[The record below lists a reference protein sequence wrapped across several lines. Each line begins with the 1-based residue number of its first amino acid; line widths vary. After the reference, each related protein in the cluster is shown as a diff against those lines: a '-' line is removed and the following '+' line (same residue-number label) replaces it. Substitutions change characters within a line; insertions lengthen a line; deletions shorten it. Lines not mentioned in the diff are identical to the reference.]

1 MDCSA
6 IVRGGSIVT
15 DGGTEKADLAVRD
28 GQVIAV
34 GRELGLIAAEEIDAS
49 GLLVL
54 SGVVDAHVHFNEP
67 GRADWEGFATGSA
80 AVAAGGGTC
89 FIDMPLNAHPPTVNA
104 ATFDAKLAAALG
116 SSLTDFAFWG
126 GLVPSNLGD
135 LADLA
140 TRGVVGF
147 KAFMCPSGIDD
158 FAYADD
164 ATLREGMARAAELGL
179 PVAVH
184 AEDAE
189 LTRRLADAA
198 TGTGWRD
205 FVASRPV
212 EAELE
217 AIGRAIALAEET
229 GCSLHIV
236 HVSSGRGIRL
246 VTEAKARGI
255 DVTCETC
262 PHYLLFTED
271 DLDELG
277 AIGKCAP
284 PLRPRGESDALWAEL
299 AADSIDLLAS
309 DHSPAPA
316 ALKTGDDFFAIWGGI
331 AGCQSLL
338 PALFP
343 EAQRRGVAL
352 EKLVDGVTAAPA
364 KRFRLPGKGH
374 LEPGYD
380 ADFSLVDLNTP
391 GLLRVDELQYRHRH
405 SPYVDRVPH
414 ARVRRT
420 VLRGET
426 IWLDGHRVG
435 APAGRLVRPAGVR

>member
-1 MDCSA
+1 MDCST
-6 IVRGGSIVT
+6 IVSGASIVA
-15 DGGTEKADLAVRD
+15 DDGTEEADVAVLD
-28 GQVIAV
+28 GQIVAV
-34 GRELGLIAAEEIDAS
+34 GRELGLTATEEIDAS

-54 SGVVDAHVHFNEP
+54 PGVVDAHVHFNDP

-104 ATFDAKLAAALG
+104 AAFDAKLVAALG

-140 TRGVVGF
+140 ARGVVGF

-179 PVAVH
+179 LVAVH

-189 LTRRLADAA
+189 LTRRLAAAA

-217 AIGRAIALAEET
+217 AIARAIAIADET
-229 GCSLHIV
+229 DCSLHVV
-236 HVSSGRGIRL
+236 HVSSGRGVRL
-246 VTEAKARGI
+246 VADAKSRGI

-262 PHYLLFTED
+262 PHYLLFMED

-277 AIGKCAP
+277 AIGKCTP
-284 PLRPRGESDALWAEL
+284 PLRPREESDELWAEL
-299 AADSIDLLAS
+299 AAGSIDLLAS

-316 ALKTGDDFFAIWGGI
+316 ALKTGDDFFATWGGI

-338 PALFP
+338 PALLP
-343 EAQRRGVAL
+343 EARRRGVAL
-352 EKLVDGVTAAPA
+352 ERLVDAVTATPA
-364 KRFRLPGKGH
+364 ERLGLPGKGR
-374 LEPGYD
+374 LDPGYD
-380 ADFSLVDLNTP
+380 ADFSLVDLETQGP
-391 GLLRVDELQYRHRH
+391 LRADELQYRHPH
-405 SPYVDRVPH
+405 SPYVDRLPH

>member
-1 MDCSA
+1 MDCTT
-6 IVRGGSIVT
+6 IVRGGSVVT
-15 DGGTEKADLAVRD
+15 RDGTEPADVAVLD
-28 GQVIAV
+28 GQIVAV
-34 GRELGLIAAEEIDAS
+34 ERELELTAAEEIDAS

-54 SGVVDAHVHFNEP
+54 PGVVDAHVHFNEP
-67 GRADWEGFATGSA
+67 GRADWEGFARGSA

-89 FIDMPLNAHPPTVNA
+89 FIDMPLNAHPPTVDA
-104 ATFDAKLAAALG
+104 LAFDAKLAAALG

-126 GLVPSNLGD
+126 GLVRTNLGD
-135 LADLA
+135 LVDLA
-140 TRGVVGF
+140 ARGVVGF

-164 ATLREGMARAAELGL
+164 ATLREGMARAAELDL

-189 LTRRLADAA
+189 LTQRLAAVA

-217 AIGRAIALAEET
+217 AIERAIAIAEET

-246 VTEAKARGI
+246 VAEAKSRGI

-262 PHYLLFTED
+262 PHYLVFTED

-277 AIGKCAP
+277 AVGKCAP
-284 PLRPRGESDALWAEL
+284 PLRPLAERDELWAEL
-299 AADSIDLLAS
+299 AAGSIDLLAS

-316 ALKTGDDFFAIWGGI
+316 AMKTGDDFFATWGGI
-331 AGCQSLL
+331 SGCQSLL
-338 PALFP
+338 AALLP
-343 EAQRRGVAL
+343 EAKRRGVAL
-352 EKLVDGVTAAPA
+352 AKLVNGLTAAPA
-364 KRFRLPGKGH
+364 ERFKLPGKGR

-380 ADFSLVDLNTP
+380 ADFNLVDLETP
-391 GLLRVDELQYRHRH
+391 GPLRADELQYRHRH
-405 SPYVDRVPH
+405 SPYVDRLPH

-426 IWLDGHRVG
+426 IWLGGHRVG
-435 APAGRLVRPAGVR
+435 APAGRLVRPTGVR

>member
-1 MDCSA
+1 MDCTT
-6 IVRGGSIVT
+6 IVRGGSVVT
-15 DGGTEKADLAVRD
+15 DGGTEPADVGILD
-28 GQVIAV
+28 GQIVAV
-34 GRELGLIAAEEIDAS
+34 GRALELTAAEQIDAS
-49 GLLVL
+49 GWLVL
-54 SGVVDAHVHFNEP
+54 PGVIDAHVHFNEP

-89 FIDMPLNAHPPTVNA
+89 FIDMPLNAHPPTIDGFA
-104 ATFDAKLAAALG
+104 FDAKLAAALG

-126 GLVPSNLGD
+126 GLVPGNLGE
-135 LADLA
+135 LGALA

-189 LTRRLADAA
+189 LTQRLAAAA

-212 EAELE
+212 GAELE
-217 AIGRAIALAEET
+217 AIGRAIGLAEET
-229 GCSLHIV
+229 RCSLHVV

-255 DVTCETC
+255 NVTCETC
-262 PHYLLFTED
+262 PHYLLFTEE
-271 DLDELG
+271 DLDGLG
-277 AIGKCAP
+277 AVGKCAP
-284 PLRPRGESDALWAEL
+284 PLRPAAERDDLWAEL
-299 AADSIDLLAS
+299 AAGSIDLLAS

-331 AGCQSLL
+331 SGCQSLL
-338 PALFP
+338 AALLP
-343 EAQRRGVAL
+343 EARRRDVAL
-352 EKLVDGVTAAPA
+352 ERLVRGVTVVPA
-364 KRFRLPGKGH
+364 ERFRLPGKGR

-380 ADFSLVDLNTP
+380 ADFSLVDLAAP
-391 GLLRVDELQYRHRH
+391 VPLRSADLEYRHRH
-405 SPYVDRVPH
+405 SPYVDRVPQ

-426 IWLDGHRVG
+426 IWLDGHPVG
-435 APAGRLVRPAGVR
+435 ARAGRLVRPAGVR